1 MAEHDGGANDLPR
14 AWPFEVAGLLF
25 VVAMLYFCAHF
36 ALHDQ
41 GTDVPLSKV
50 FWPLIAATIAMIVF
64 GALINYRVERG
75 RHR

>member
-1 MAEHDGGANDLPR
+1 MAEHGGDDHLPR
-14 AWPFEVAGLLF
+14 AWPFEIAALLF

-41 GTDVPLSKV
+41 GTDTPLNEV
-50 FWPLIAATIAMIVF
+50 FWPLVLGSVVMILF
-64 GALINYRVERG
+64 GAAVNYGVERG